1 MGAENA
7 AGAVN
12 RHFLRHWPGEAAQRL
27 ADLPNETARRLLAG
41 NSLPEQARVLE
52 LMDSGSGAAVLGG
65 MAPAEAAGVLAAM
78 AEGPAAAMLA
88 LVDEERSRQ
97 YLAALPAAAAH
108 DLRARL
114 TFPDD
119 SAGRRMDPH
128 FHSFLPA
135 VSAGQA
141 LERLRSGG
149 RRPGTV
155 VYVRDDGGRLL
166 GQVPVAE
173 MALADRERPLGELVE
188 RVTPVGEMD
197 AGEAV
202 VERLR
207 GEPAAQLPVVDGEGR
222 LVGVLRSA
230 ALVSA
235 VENAAMGD
243 LPAMVGAGREERALA
258 SAREVVVR
266 RLPWLLINL
275 LTAFL
280 AAAVVGIFEGTI
292 RQVTA
297 LAVFMPVVAG
307 QAGNAGAQALAI
319 TMRGLALHEI
329 GVRAMWQVAG
339 KEVRAGVLNGVAVAA
354 VVAAVVF
361 AFGGSPGLILVL
373 VLAMILSLAA
383 AGLAGAVI
391 PVALTRMGQDPAQ
404 SSSIF
409 LTTVTD
415 VVGFLSFL
423 GIATLLLAWL

>member
-1 MGAENA
+1 
-7 AGAVN
+7 VN
-12 RHFLRHWPGEAAQRL
+12 RHFLREWPGEAALRL
-27 ADLPNETARRLLAG
+27 AALPSDTARDLLAAVT
-41 NSLPEQARVLE
+41 LPEQARVLE
-52 LMDSGSGAAVLGG
+52 HMDPGSAAAVLAG
-65 MAPAEAAGVLAAM
+65 MAPADAAGVLGAM
-78 AEGPAAAMLA
+78 AGGPAAALLA
-88 LVDEERSRQ
+88 LLDGERSEQ
-97 YLAALPAAAAH
+97 YLAALPAAAAY

-114 TFPDD
+114 VYPED

-128 FHSFLPA
+128 FNSFPPT
-135 VSAGQA
+135 VSAGEV
-141 LERLRSGG
+141 LEHLRAGG

-155 VYVRDDGGRLL
+155 VYVRDEQGHLV
-166 GQVPVAE
+166 GQVPIAE
-173 MALADRERPLGELVE
+173 LALVKRERPLGQLVE
-188 RVTPVGEMD
+188 WVSPVGEMD
-197 AGEAV
+197 AAETV

-207 GEPAAQLPVVDGEGR
+207 GEPATQLPVVDAEGQM
-222 LVGVLRSA
+222 VGVLRAAGLVAAVEGA
-230 ALVSA
+230 AL
-235 VENAAMGD
+235 GD
-243 LPAMVGAGREERALA
+243 LSAMVGAGREERALA
-258 SAREVVVR
+258 SAREVVSR

-280 AAAVVGIFEGTI
+280 AAAVVGVFEATI
-292 RQVTA
+292 SQVTA

-319 TMRGLALHEI
+319 TMRGLALREI

-354 VVAAVVF
+354 VVAGVVY

-391 PVALTRMGQDPAQ
+391 PVALTRLGQDPAQ

-423 GIATLLLAWL
+423 GIATLLLEWL